1 MSNMISRD
9 TSGSCSG
16 FPRSSS
22 ANTERETKNGHEET
36 DSSRV
41 GPDRQSLGDGGRR
54 KRDSSIVGG
63 DVLSQRFWLGDLH
76 KLVGMDELS
85 RHGYNRWKL
94 FDEYDLPE

>member
-1 MSNMISRD
+1 VRGNAEAWVS
-9 TSGSCSG
+9 TLQ
-16 FPRSSS
+16 
-22 ANTERETKNGHEET
+22 HEQT
-36 DSSRV
+36 DSSR
-41 GPDRQSLGDGGRR
+41 GNRR
-54 KRDSSIVGG
+54 KRDRSLAIVGG